1 MKSIKYIAALA
12 VLIVGI
18 GFSAYASDAGI
29 SDNTSGALNINT
41 ATAQELSMLP
51 FVDRETARTI
61 VIFRD
66 SNGPFSS
73 IDDLKKVKGSS
84 RHLLN
89 DLRGHLKVEG
99 SSNIDPY
106 RALYGQ

>member
-12 VLIVGI
+12 VLFVGI
-18 GFSAYASDAGI
+18 GFSAYAGDDGI
-29 SDNTSGALNINT
+29 SDHTSGALNINT

-51 FVDRETARTI
+51 FVDRETAMNI

-73 IDDLKKVKGSS
+73 IDELKKVKGIS
-84 RHLLN
+84 RILLD

-99 SSNIDPY
+99 SSNFDPY
-106 RALYGQ
+106 GAVYGQ